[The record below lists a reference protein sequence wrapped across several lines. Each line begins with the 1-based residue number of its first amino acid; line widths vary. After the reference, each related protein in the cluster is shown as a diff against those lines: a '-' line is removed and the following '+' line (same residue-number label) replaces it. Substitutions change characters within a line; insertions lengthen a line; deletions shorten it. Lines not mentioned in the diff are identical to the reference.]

1 MKKILYCM
9 LVVLCIVDLE
19 KIKSMQNLKM
29 QLKELLFK

>member
-1 MKKILYCM
+1 M
-9 LVVLCIVDLE
+9 LVVLCIVDLD

>member
-1 MKKILYCM
+1 M